1 MIRRP
6 PRSTPFPYTT
16 LFRSAIDRE
25 TDSSLN
31 ITVRATS
38 ADGSHADQSF
48 AIAVNDVNEFSV
60 TTPVDNDAASN
71 AVNENAATGTV
82 VGVTAF
88 ASDAEARTNTR
99 LYCIPCPTSDK
110 LASVAPTTLVTVA

>member
-88 ASDAEARTNTR
+88 ASDADATTNAVSYNPNGKR
-99 LYCIPCPTSDK
+99 LSTS
-110 LASVAPTTLVTVA
+110 AF